1 MTTMARTYYRSQPA
15 SGLAAVLGL
24 TLLGTVGRL
33 SAWNET
39 RRTREILS
47 KLSAHELDDIGLS
60 PSDID
65 RVAQRGY

>member
-1 MTTMARTYYRSQPA
+1 MATSFHRTQPA
-15 SGLAAVLGL
+15 SGLTAVLGL
-24 TLLGTVGRL
+24 TLHGAVGRL

-47 KLSAHELDDIGLS
+47 KLSAHELDDIGLN

-65 RVAQRGY
+65 RIARRGY